1 MNPDLRGFGNLG
13 GLHKELIMKNWL
25 LSSLVLFMF
34 YANPTMAVEPVV
46 GGMGMGMGCQSGWMG
61 MSTQS
66 GWSGWMGSNAA
77 NYMASGAC
85 GGAGLTFMST
95 VIGGA
100 AGFGTAA
107 VMNNTVYSGC
117 QNKEACEN
125 AKVATYAGA
134 AVGTVGT
141 VVTVAMVGAN
151 GMGLAT
157 IGATIGGGMATGATI
172 LVAAPIVAAVAAG
185 GATYWWFTHN
195 LKKGQP

>member
-1 MNPDLRGFGNLG
+1 
-13 GLHKELIMKNWL
+13 MKKFL

-34 YANPTMAVEPVV
+34 YANSTMAVEPVF
-46 GGMGMGMGCQSGWMG
+46 GGMGMGSQSGWMG
-61 MSTQS
+61 SQ
-66 GWSGWMGSNAA
+66 SGWMGSNAA
-77 NYMASGAC
+77 MAGGSC
-85 GGAGLTFMST
+85 GAGLTLMST

-117 QNKEACEN
+117 QNQEACEN

-141 VVTVAMVGAN
+141 VATVAMVGAN
-151 GMGLAT
+151 AMGLAS
-157 IGATIGGGMATGATI
+157 IGATVGGGIAAGATMLI
-172 LVAAPIVAAVAAG
+172 AAPIVAAAAAG